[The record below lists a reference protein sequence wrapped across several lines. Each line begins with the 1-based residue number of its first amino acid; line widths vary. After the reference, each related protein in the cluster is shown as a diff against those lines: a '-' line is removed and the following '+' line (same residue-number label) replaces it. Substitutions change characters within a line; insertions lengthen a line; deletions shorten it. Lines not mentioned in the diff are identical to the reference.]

1 VESLNRMNGRMVAFC
16 GTRGVPA
23 NYGGFETAVDEI
35 SQRFVK
41 NGYDCAVFCRE
52 SSSGKMLKYH
62 EGRRL
67 IYVKGS
73 SHRALD
79 TFVSAFQTGW
89 HLLRN
94 RKDYGHVFWFNNANL
109 PGILLT
115 LLARIPTSVN
125 TDGME
130 WRRAK
135 WKWPFKAYYL
145 LASILISL
153 LCRGVISDSKA
164 MQSFYKKAFGRDT
177 EFVPYGVPR
186 TPAASPHEEPEILD
200 RYRVTS
206 GRYFLQITRFEPD
219 NLPLNAARAFKAAHL
234 AENGFKLLL
243 IGYKHGTSYAEEI
256 KSLSGENG
264 ILVAGAVYDP
274 EVLSVLRDNCF
285 CYVHGNSVGGTN
297 PALLEAMATCPRV
310 LAIEGP
316 FSREVLGDEG
326 RFFEPNAMG
335 EALREALSY
344 PENSAA
350 MRKRVR
356 SRYQWTAVA
365 RSYINLTEGRP
376 ANYSTLRVSPELVT
390 SRKKPRSSFRELPV
404 DRGPNA
410 ADVERGA

>member
-1 VESLNRMNGRMVAFC
+1 MESRNRMNGRMVAFC

-73 SHRALD
+73 SRRALD

-145 LASILISL
+145 LASFLISV

-164 MQSFYKKAFGRDT
+164 MQSFYKKAFGRET

-186 TPAASPHEEPEILD
+186 TPAVSPHREPEILE
-200 RYRVTS
+200 RYGVTP
-206 GRYFLQITRFEPD
+206 GHYFLQITRFEPD
-219 NLPLNAARAFKAAHL
+219 NLPLNTARAFKAARL
-234 AENGFKLLL
+234 AEDGFKLLL

-274 EVLSVLRDNCF
+274 EVLSVLRANCF
-285 CYVHGNSVGGTN
+285 SYVHGNSVGGTN

-326 RFFEPNAMG
+326 RFFEPNTMV
-335 EALREALSY
+335 EALRDALSY
-344 PENSAA
+344 PEDSAA
-350 MRKRVR
+350 MRERVH
-356 SRYQWTAVA
+356 SRYRWDAVA

-376 ANYSTLRVSPELVT
+376 ADYSTSRVGPELT
-390 SRKKPRSSFRELPV
+390 ISREHPRSSRELQV
-404 DRGPNA
+404 DRGTVA

>member
-1 VESLNRMNGRMVAFC
+1 MNGRMVAFC

-35 SQRFVK
+35 SQRFVE
-41 NGYDCAVFCRE
+41 NGYACAVFCRE
-52 SSSGKMLKYH
+52 SSSDEMLEYH

-67 IYVKGS
+67 IYVNGS

-79 TFVSAFQTGW
+79 TFVSAFQTGC

-135 WKWPFKAYYL
+135 WRWPFKAYYL
-145 LASILISL
+145 LASFLISL

-186 TPAASPHEEPEILD
+186 TPVVSPHEEPEILES
-200 RYRVTS
+200 YGVAP

-219 NLPLNAARAFKAAHL
+219 NLPLHAARAFKAARL
-234 AENGFKLLL
+234 AEDGFKLLL
-243 IGYKHGTSYAEEI
+243 IGYKHGSSYAEEI
-256 KSLSGENG
+256 KSMSGESG
-264 ILVAGAVYDP
+264 IMVAGAVYDP
-274 EVLSVLRDNCF
+274 KVLSVLRENCF

-326 RFFEPNAMG
+326 RYFAPDAMVG
-335 EALREALSY
+335 ALREAVSY

-350 MRKRVR
+350 MRERVR
-356 SRYQWTAVA
+356 SRYQWSAVA
-365 RSYINLTEGRP
+365 RSYINLAEGMP
-376 ANYSTLRVSPELVT
+376 ANYSISRVSPELVT
-390 SRKKPRSSFRELPV
+390 PRKIPRSPSRE
-404 DRGPNA
+404 PNA

>member
-1 VESLNRMNGRMVAFC
+1 VESRNRTNGRTVAFC

-52 SSSGKMLKYH
+52 SSSGKRLKYH

-67 IYVKGS
+67 VYVKGS
-73 SHRALD
+73 SRRALD

-94 RKDYGHVFWFNNANL
+94 RRDYGHVFWFNNANL

-145 LASILISL
+145 LASLLISL

-164 MQSFYKKAFGRDT
+164 MQSFYKKTFGRET

-186 TPAASPHEEPEILD
+186 TPTVSPHEEPEILD
-200 RYRVTS
+200 CYGVTS

-219 NLPLNAARAFKAAHL
+219 NLPLNAARAFKASRL
-234 AENGFKLLL
+234 AEDGFKLLL

-256 KSLSGENG
+256 KSMSGENG

-274 EVLSVLRDNCF
+274 EVLAVLRANCF

-326 RFFEPNAMG
+326 RFFEPKAMV
-335 EALREALSY
+335 EALRETLSY
-344 PENSAA
+344 PDNSAA
-350 MRKRVR
+350 MRERVR

-365 RSYINLTEGRP
+365 RSYINLMEGRP
-376 ANYSTLRVSPELVT
+376 ANYSTLRMSPELVI
-390 SRKKPRSSFRELPV
+390 SRMNPRSSQELPV
-404 DRGPNA
+404 DRGPNP